1 MRNSENNVFVSILS
15 VTRKICGFFVLSV
28 LSSQCFSQSS
38 VKDDKVSNFQYL
50 KKFNSVFDF
59 VQQNYVDEVD
69 PKVLYEG
76 AMKGLMNSLND
87 PYTSYLDSDTIRD
100 LSDTTTGNFGGVGL
114 TITKPAESTPQ
125 KPAYVEVSSPVEDS
139 PGANAGI
146 LSGDYIVEIDGKP
159 TASMTMQQVLD
170 NLRGEVGTPV
180 TVKIL
185 RGKTMTFEVNLVRA
199 LIEVPTVKFG
209 FIEETGY
216 LRIIQFTPDTPAR
229 VQEAL
234 DAFREKNVKN
244 MIIDLRDDPGGLITS
259 VVEVADKFIDEGPIV
274 TTKSRLAFENSTFSA
289 SPEKT
294 VVRNLPIVVL
304 INRGSASASEILS
317 GALKDNHLAYLVGQR
332 SYGKGSVQQI
342 ISLGAQEE
350 IKITMARYYTPSDT
364 NIDKIGIPPDLEILY
379 PDLTEEEQ
387 KAYAELV
394 KENTVENYVD
404 EHPGMTEADIA
415 SYAKELMKTCA
426 INELLL
432 RRIIRIKVWRTQP
445 NHLYDLDYDIQL
457 KGALDVLN
465 NNPDFKKL
473 LDSTKT
479 LKELQLE
486 AEQKEND
493 EKSKAESGALAD

>member
-486 AEQKEND
+486 AEQKEKD
-493 EKSKAESGALAD
+493 EKTKTESGYLDN